1 MIKMTNRLPN
11 PRHNRPGLWS
21 TMNGAIRGGWG
32 PTLRMLVL
40 ILALGGILITLALL
54 GQPASILHALF
65 AIV

>member
-1 MIKMTNRLPN
+1 
-11 PRHNRPGLWS
+11 
-21 TMNGAIRGGWG
+21 MNGAIRGGWG